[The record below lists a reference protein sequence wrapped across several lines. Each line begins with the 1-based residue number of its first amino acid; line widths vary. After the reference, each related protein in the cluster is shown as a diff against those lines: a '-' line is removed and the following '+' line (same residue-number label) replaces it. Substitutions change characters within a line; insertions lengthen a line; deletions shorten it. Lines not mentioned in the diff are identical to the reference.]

1 MGTHFHGTTA
11 RRSAA
16 RDKIVKAA
24 LAALGRQ
31 GRVEYTQTARRWSG
45 IARGLRRYKGQ
56 TPPSADCT
64 SLISWIYWDGLKAEI
79 NRGLG
84 DILNGDRWRG
94 GYTGTM
100 LDQRHGKVVARG
112 VAAARRVRLLRG
124 DVVLYGVPG
133 TTGKHGAIVVDPGRR
148 LCVSFGSQGG
158 PYLVKLDYRVD
169 VVVVKRFIY

>member
-1 MGTHFHGTTA
+1 MGTHFHGTVT

-16 RDKIVKAA
+16 RDKIVRAA
-24 LAALGRQ
+24 LAALAQQ
-31 GRVEYTQTARRWSG
+31 GRMTYTMGPARWSG
-45 IARGLRRYKGQ
+45 IVRKLRRYKGQ

-64 SLISWIYWDGLKAEI
+64 SLISWIYWDALKVEI

-84 DILNGDRWRG
+84 DILNGQRWEG

-100 LDQRHGKVVARG
+100 LDSRRGKVVARG
-112 VAAARRVRLLRG
+112 VTAARLVKLLRG

-133 TTGKHGAIVVDPGRR
+133 TTGAHGAIVVDPGRR

-158 PYLVKLDYRVD
+158 PYLVKLDYRTD
-169 VVVVKRFIY
+169 VIAVKRFIY

>member
-1 MGTHFHGTTA
+1 MGTHFHGTAA

-16 RDKIVKAA
+16 RDKIVKGA
-24 LAALGRQ
+24 LAALAQQ
-31 GRVEYTQTARRWSG
+31 GRMEYTQTARRWSG
-45 IARGLRRYKGQ
+45 IAGGLRRYKGQ

-64 SLISWIYWDGLKAEI
+64 SLISWVYWDALKVEI

-84 DILNGDRWRG
+84 DVLNGEQWRG

-100 LDQRHGKVVARG
+100 LRGDHGKVIARG
-112 VAAARRVRLLRG
+112 VAAARRVKLLRG

-133 TTGKHGAIVVDPGRR
+133 TTGKHGAIVVDPEHR

-158 PYLVKLDYRVD
+158 PYLVKLDYRAD
-169 VVVVKRFIY
+169 VMVVKRFIY